1 MVAAKR
7 RPDFTGL
14 WRGPE
19 SNRRHHGFQ
28 PCALPTELP
37 RLALK
42 RAPEYPTH
50 CQSLRRLDRR
60 GPELCHI
67 CPAAMAELPSGTVTF
82 LFTDIEGSTR
92 LERQLRDRYGAA
104 LAEHQRLLRKAFSAH
119 GGHEVD
125 TQGDSFFYV
134 FPRAGAAVAA
144 AVEAQ
149 RALAAHGWP
158 DDEEIRVR
166 IGINTGEASLED
178 GRYVGF
184 AVHRAAR
191 ISAAAHGGQILLS
204 STTRELVSDDL
215 PGDQG
220 VRDLGER
227 RLKDLPRP
235 ERLYQLVVDGVQSE
249 FAPPRTLDEQELAEA
264 AQHTLTRRHYRR
276 RAAVVIPAAILA
288 GAAALAAV
296 LLLTRSS
303 DAITAP
309 PNSVAIID
317 PGRNKVVGTVPVGI
331 RPSAIAYGAGS
342 VWVANSDDKTLSR
355 IDSKTRQEVRRIP
368 LPATPTGVA
377 FGKGAVW
384 IANGIL
390 GNVSRVESA
399 DVNAVT
405 TIDVGTRSS
414 AGSIAVGEGW
424 IWVVFGNTIV
434 GKIDPGTNLAGS
446 PTFAGVSPSGVT
458 VGAGFVW
465 IADGGGNSVL
475 QLNPRT
481 AGVVV
486 PIGVGRS
493 PRGIAFGANAV
504 WVAAE
509 VDDVVTRIDADSH
522 STVGIPVRGGPT
534 AVAFGAGAVWVANA
548 LDGTIQR
555 IDPRTNDVVATIRVG
570 NRPAAVTVGAGAVW
584 VAVQAPLSE

>member
-1 MVAAKR
+1 
-7 RPDFTGL
+7 
-14 WRGPE
+14 
-19 SNRRHHGFQ
+19 
-28 PCALPTELP
+28 
-37 RLALK
+37 
-42 RAPEYPTH
+42 
-50 CQSLRRLDRR
+50 
-60 GPELCHI
+60 
-67 CPAAMAELPSGTVTF
+67 MAELPTGTVTF

-92 LERQLRDRYGAA
+92 LERELRERYGAA
-104 LAEHQRLLRKAFSAH
+104 LSEHQRLLRAAFSAH

-158 DDEEIRVR
+158 DDREIRVR

-215 PGDQG
+215 PPDQG

-235 ERLYQLVVDGVQSE
+235 ERLYQLVVDGLPTE
-249 FAPPRTLDEQELAEA
+249 FGPPRTLDEQELAEA
-264 AQHTLTRRHYRR
+264 AQHTLMKRRYRR
-276 RAAVVIPAAILA
+276 GAAVVIPTAILA

-303 DAITAP
+303 GAITAP

-317 PGRNKVVGTVPVGI
+317 PGKNKVVGTVPVGI
-331 RPSAIAYGAGS
+331 RPSAIAFGEGS

-355 IDSKTRQEVRRIP
+355 IDPETRQELRRIP
-368 LPATPTGVA
+368 LPATPTGLAV
-377 FGKGAVW
+377 GEGAVW

-390 GNVSRVESA
+390 GSVSRLEPA

-405 TIDVGTRSS
+405 TIDVGTRSD
-414 AGSIAVGEGW
+414 AGSVAVGEGSVW
-424 IWVVFGNTIV
+424 AVFGNSVV
-434 GKIDPGTNLAGS
+434 GEIDPRNGLLGK
-446 PTFAGVSPSGVT
+446 TFAGTSPSGVVVGAGSVWIANAGDNVVSRLNPRTKGIVRTISVGRSPRAIAFGANTVWVADDLVTRIDAASHSTRTIPVPEGPNGIAFGLDAVWVANAEDGTVSRIDPSTYEVETFRIGNRPAAIT

-465 IADGGGNSVL
+465 
-475 QLNPRT
+475 
-481 AGVVV
+481 
-486 PIGVGRS
+486 
-493 PRGIAFGANAV
+493 
-504 WVAAE
+504 
-509 VDDVVTRIDADSH
+509 
-522 STVGIPVRGGPT
+522 
-534 AVAFGAGAVWVANA
+534 
-548 LDGTIQR
+548 
-555 IDPRTNDVVATIRVG
+555 
-570 NRPAAVTVGAGAVW
+570 
-584 VAVQAPLSE
+584 VAVQASRSE